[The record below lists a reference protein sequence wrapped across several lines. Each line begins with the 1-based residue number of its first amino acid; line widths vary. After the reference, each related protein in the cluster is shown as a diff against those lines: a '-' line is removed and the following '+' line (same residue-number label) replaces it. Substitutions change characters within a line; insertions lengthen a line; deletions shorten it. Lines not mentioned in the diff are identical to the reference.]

1 MIVRIN
7 KEVFS
12 NFNPKLKVAV
22 IKADN
27 LDNHVKLNESI
38 HMLKEVEQMTRMTFH
53 KTKVKDHSL
62 IEPWRVAQEEFGKKA
77 RHYHTSVEQLL
88 RTVLANKSV
97 ATKDVLT
104 NLTRYLSLKYVV
116 PFGLDDANKITGDLT
131 FSLSTGREKAGILKS
146 LKKGELYYTDDKD
159 VLGTKLDYWKSA
171 KTALTPYSFSAIIH
185 LEVLPPVKSKELNQ
199 IVKETRDLI
208 VSFCEADVKTAILHK
223 EKDFV
228 KI

>member
-1 MIVRIN
+1 MVRIN

-12 NFNPKLKVAV
+12 NFNSKLKIAV

-27 LDNHVKLNESI
+27 LDNHLKLEESV
-38 HMLKEVEQMTRMTFH
+38 HLLREVEQMTQMTFH

-88 RTVLANKSV
+88 RTVLAQKSV

-104 NLTRYLSLKYVV
+104 NLTHYLSLKYVV

-131 FSLSTGREKAGILKS
+131 FSLSTGKERVGTLKNV
-146 LKKGELYYTDDKD
+146 KKGELYYADDKNI
-159 VLGTKLDYWKSA
+159 LGTKLDYWKSG

-199 IVKETRDLI
+199 IIKETKDLI
-208 VSFCEADVKTAILHK
+208 ATFCEADVKTAVLHK
-223 EKDFV
+223 GKNVV